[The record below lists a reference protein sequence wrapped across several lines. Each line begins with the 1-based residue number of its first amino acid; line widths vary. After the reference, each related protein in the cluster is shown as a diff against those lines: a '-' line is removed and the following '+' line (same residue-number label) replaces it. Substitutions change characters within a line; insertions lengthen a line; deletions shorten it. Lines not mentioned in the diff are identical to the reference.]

1 VQHSLTTLVF
11 IKMLIMK
18 KIVLFA
24 ALVLTG
30 ALAFAQGTK
39 VVNDKYAVKRSV
51 QGYHGVVISSGIDLY
66 LNQGGEEAVAVS
78 SSDPEMR
85 DRIITA
91 VENGVLH
98 IYIENRGWH
107 WNWSG
112 DKHLKAYV
120 SCKMLDELRASG
132 GSDVYIDGSIQ
143 SDKLEIHLSGGS
155 DLHGK
160 ATVSDLTVDQSGGS
174 DSYIGGSATRLHIH
188 ATGGSDFHGYD
199 LATDNCQA
207 DASGGSDIYVTV
219 NKELNAET
227 SGGSDVHYKGNGVIR
242 ESHSSGSSSISKRD

>member
-1 VQHSLTTLVF
+1 
-11 IKMLIMK
+11 MLIMK
-18 KIVLFA
+18 KIVLSA
-24 ALVLTG
+24 VLMLAG
-30 ALAFAQGTK
+30 AMAFAQGTK
-39 VVNDKYAVKRSV
+39 VINDKNAVKRSV

-85 DRIITA
+85 DRIITE
-91 VENGVLH
+91 VENGILH
-98 IYIENRGWH
+98 IYIENKGWH

-120 SCKMLDELRASG
+120 SCKELDELRASG
-132 GSDVYIDGSIQ
+132 GSDVYIDGAIQ
-143 SDKLEIHLSGGS
+143 SDRLAIHLSGGS

-160 ATVSDLTVDQSGGS
+160 ATVSDLTVEQSGGS
-174 DSYIGGSATRLHIH
+174 DSYIGGSATRLHVH
-188 ATGGSDFHGYD
+188 ASGGSDFHGYD

-219 NKELNAET
+219 NKELDAMT
-227 SGGSDVHYKGNGVIR
+227 SGGSDVHYKGNGVVR
-242 ESHSSGSSSISKRD
+242 ESHASGSSSISRRD